1 MAFEDEELLQLL
13 SIEVMEAKQL
23 EVMSLL
29 MLATAES
36 LASGE
41 LTPGDP
47 EWKALG
53 SRCSARQRNRWR
65 CPRGWRRV
73 RRTRLARRGV
83 GGGGCAS
90 EAGRQHGGA
99 GHTCRRGVRA
109 GRLGLE
115 LQLALHAGRSC
126 QRSTA
131 LHEGGGRGIHIPCVW
146 SVDQESLATLICM

>member
-13 SIEVMEAKQL
+13 SRAEAVEAKQI

-53 SRCSARQRNRWR
+53 SRCSARQRNRWSHVD
-65 CPRGWRRV
+65 GGRV

-146 SVDQESLATLICM
+146 SVDQESLATLIRM